1 MMDFMRAGGMGMWLL
16 LVSAIATFAVAFTRP
31 RDKRHGILFGGAVIS
46 IALGMLGMSTGMV
59 AVANN
64 FDKFPDKVAALGQ
77 GLGEL
82 SNNGSFAVGLAF
94 VLFVVGLVA
103 KRGASAAA

>member
-1 MMDFMRAGGMGMWLL
+1 MMDFMRAGGFSMWLM
-16 LVSAIATFAVAFTRP
+16 LVAAIATIAVAFTRP
-31 RDKRHGILFGGAVIS
+31 RDKRPGILFGGAVIS

-59 AVANN
+59 AVAQN
-64 FDKFPDKVAALGQ
+64 FQQFPDKVAALGE

-82 SNNGSFAVGLAF
+82 SNNGTFAVILAL

-103 KRGASAAA
+103 KRGASATA